1 MGKPKTMSN
10 EEIINELLY
19 EAEEL
24 KIRED
29 VLTLSKVLQD
39 GNPKME
45 RVEAIEHALK
55 HLKNH

>member
-1 MGKPKTMSN
+1 MTN
-10 EEIINELLY
+10 EEIIDELLH

-24 KIRED
+24 KLREH
-29 VLTLSKVLQD
+29 VLTLAKVLQD

-55 HLKNH
+55 HLKNYK